1 MKVTLLMNNIYTE
14 IETILSPEMIDNSY
28 EISELADA
36 PVLAIIEKE
45 GEVTWEGT
53 CSELEALYVL
63 EQYKFK
69 ELLPAIDGVDLT
81 ILGYVVGREF
91 FVFSVFQAGE
101 EYEMLPER
109 RANFMEFFNLNLV
122 GVKLRHVPVFPQV
135 LKLEGAKTA
144 LANRSK
150 PSDVQKYT
158 TKAIVELCEGLS
170 PMTKKPRKG
179 LVFKSLNSHYS
190 FKALSEYTMV
200 NMMGSL

>member
-1 MKVTLLMNNIYTE
+1 MNNIYTE
-14 IETILSPEMIDNSY
+14 IETILSPEMIDNVY

-36 PVLAIIEKE
+36 PVMAVIEKD
-45 GEVTWEGT
+45 GEVSWSGDVTEQQ
-53 CSELEALYVL
+53 ALYVL

-69 ELLPAIDGVDLT
+69 ELLPAIDGVDVS

-101 EYEMLPER
+101 EHEMLPER

-135 LKLEGAKTA
+135 LKLEGAKKA
-144 LANRSK
+144 LSNRSK

-158 TKAIVELCEGLS
+158 TKAIVELCEGMS

-190 FKALSEYTMV
+190 FKVLSEKFLMQMV
-200 NMMGSL
+200 

>member
-1 MKVTLLMNNIYTE
+1 MNNIYTE
-14 IETILSPEMIDNSY
+14 IETILSSEMIDNSY

-36 PVLAIIEKE
+36 PVMAVIEKD
-45 GEVTWEGT
+45 GEVQWGGDVTEQQ
-53 CSELEALYVL
+53 ALYVL

-69 ELLPAIDGVDLT
+69 ELLPAIDGVDVS

-101 EYEMLPER
+101 EHEMLPER

-135 LKLEGAKTA
+135 LTLDGAKKA
-144 LANRSK
+144 LNNRSK

-158 TKAIVELCEGLS
+158 VKAIIELCEGLS
-170 PMTKKPRKG
+170 PMTKNPRKG
-179 LVFKSLNSHYS
+179 LVFKSLDSNYS
-190 FKALSEYTMV
+190 FKVYGENTMYAGLGFG
-200 NMMGSL
+200 MMGSV

>member
-101 EYEMLPER
+101 EHEMLPER

-170 PMTKKPRKG
+170 PMTKKPRRG

>member
-1 MKVTLLMNNIYTE
+1 MNNVYTE

-109 RANFMEFFNLNLV
+109 RANFMEFFNLNLI

-150 PSDVQKYT
+150 PSEVQKYT
-158 TKAIVELCEGLS
+158 AKAIVGLCEGLS

-179 LVFKSLNSHYS
+179 LVFKSLDSHYA
-190 FKALSEYTMV
+190 FKTYSEAAMLGGLG
-200 NMMGSL
+200 MMGSL

>member
-1 MKVTLLMNNIYTE
+1 MNNVYTE

-36 PVLAIIEKE
+36 PVLAIVEKC

-53 CSELEALYVL
+53 CSELEALHVL

-101 EYEMLPER
+101 EHEMLPER
-109 RANFMEFFNLNLV
+109 RANFMEFFNLNLI

-158 TKAIVELCEGLS
+158 TKAIIELCEGLS

-179 LVFKSLNSHYS
+179 LVFKSLNSNYS
-190 FKALSEYTMV
+190 FKALSENAMM
-200 NMMGSL
+200 NMIGSL

>member
-1 MKVTLLMNNIYTE
+1 MNNIYTE

-45 GEVTWEGT
+45 GEVTWEGA

-150 PSDVQKYT
+150 PVDVQSTLQK
-158 TKAIVELCEGLS
+158 LL
-170 PMTKKPRKG
+170 
-179 LVFKSLNSHYS
+179 
-190 FKALSEYTMV
+190 
-200 NMMGSL
+200 

>member
-1 MKVTLLMNNIYTE
+1 MNNIYTE

-36 PVLAIIEKE
+36 PVLAIVEKC

-53 CSELEALYVL
+53 CSELEALHVL

-101 EYEMLPER
+101 EHEMLPER
-109 RANFMEFFNLNLV
+109 RANFMEFFNLNLI

-158 TKAIVELCEGLS
+158 TKAIIELCEGLS

-179 LVFKSLNSHYS
+179 LVFKSLKTNYAFKVYS
-190 FKALSEYTMV
+190 EATLLSGLG
-200 NMMGSL
+200 MMGSV

>member
-1 MKVTLLMNNIYTE
+1 MNNVYTE

-36 PVLAIIEKE
+36 PVLAIVEKC

-53 CSELEALYVL
+53 CSELEALHVL

-101 EYEMLPER
+101 EHEMLPER
-109 RANFMEFFNLNLV
+109 RANFMEFFNLNLI

-158 TKAIVELCEGLS
+158 TKAIIELCEGLS

-190 FKALSEYTMV
+190 FKALSEHTMF